1 MKKLSTK
8 KFVFIIVIIFIL
20 FIFQG
25 VWNFIDF
32 DRQASSEDMRSMGIE
47 RINEIK
53 NHIIKNSFSPGIVKF
68 NFMSGIGVFVPIL
81 IIIIGYDYNKIK
93 NNHIKFNIGKND
105 KYFKELNKEKI
116 QLALFN
122 VGILVFIY
130 IFIFIISLI
139 FGEIGTNTIYG
150 KNLINSTSILYY
162 MCANEIGYAIFTIS
176 TVSIATFISSLLTF
190 YLIDYFGFIK
200 SAIIYLA
207 YMWVG
212 TVIIYNIIN
221 TLFIEYDIIAQIL
234 KNLAPMH
241 SFMGIT
247 ETSSSV
253 ITVLCSYISII
264 WPIIFLKLT
273 RKYEVA

>member
-53 NHIIKNSFSPGIVKF
+53 SHIIKNSFSPGIVKF

-130 IFIFIISLI
+130 LF
-139 FGEIGTNTIYG
+139 
-150 KNLINSTSILYY
+150 
-162 MCANEIGYAIFTIS
+162 
-176 TVSIATFISSLLTF
+176 
-190 YLIDYFGFIK
+190 
-200 SAIIYLA
+200 IYL
-207 YMWVG
+207 
-212 TVIIYNIIN
+212 YN
-221 TLFIEYDIIAQIL
+221 
-234 KNLAPMH
+234 
-241 SFMGIT
+241 
-247 ETSSSV
+247 
-253 ITVLCSYISII
+253 
-264 WPIIFLKLT
+264 
-273 RKYEVA
+273 

>member
-53 NHIIKNSFSPGIVKF
+53 SHIIKNSFSPGIVKF

-130 IFIFIISLI
+130 LFIFIISLI

-150 KNLINSTSILYY
+150 KNLINSKSILYY
-162 MCANEIGYAIFTIS
+162 ID
-176 TVSIATFISSLLTF
+176 
-190 YLIDYFGFIK
+190 LI
-200 SAIIYLA
+200 
-207 YMWVG
+207 
-212 TVIIYNIIN
+212 
-221 TLFIEYDIIAQIL
+221 
-234 KNLAPMH
+234 
-241 SFMGIT
+241 
-247 ETSSSV
+247 
-253 ITVLCSYISII
+253 
-264 WPIIFLKLT
+264 
-273 RKYEVA
+273 